1 MSGVYGLPLGMQAQ
15 YELSHDAKVTAAP
28 AQCPEQVS
36 ILGLIGSE
44 NASIAN
50 YNRSLFWVSSWA
62 EMGLAVSTHLNEVIY
77 RETMLGAKPTITS
90 S

>member
-1 MSGVYGLPLGMQAQ
+1 MKPGNKFSDHTKIA
-15 YELSHDAKVTAAP
+15 STASDS
-28 AQCPEQVS
+28 PEQVR

-62 EMGLAVSTHLNEVIY
+62 EMSLAVSTHLNEVIY